1 MAREQRQRC
10 QSHRLES
17 SKNRAQL
24 LLIHLLRL
32 LLIHHFLD
40 DFQLAEHLIDEEAR
54 PASKTMTPWPS
65 GKNKWSMCGMM
76 FSTLMLGMS
85 SKMF

>member
-1 MAREQRQRC
+1 VF
-10 QSHRLES
+10 H
-17 SKNRAQL
+17 L
-24 LLIHLLRL
+24 LLIHL
-32 LLIHHFLD
+32 FLD

-65 GKNKWSMCGMM
+65 GNSKLSMCGMM

-85 SKMF
+85 SKIF